1 MVDFMGED
9 VQEFRGVVE
18 ERLVKNNFAASQ
30 KTRRE
35 NFVSGTGTELQ
46 LSAMRT

>member
-1 MVDFMGED
+1 MVDFMGEN
-9 VQEFRGVVE
+9 VEEFGSVVE
-18 ERLVKNNFAASQ
+18 ERIIKNNFAASQ